1 MSISS
6 LKVRR
11 AVPDDA
17 GSIDALYGQ
26 LVGDAARCVLPERIQ
41 ELAGNPRTAL
51 LVAQRDGRVC
61 GTALVSLCDDVMF
74 NRQPFAIIENVVVDA
89 AARNQGVGAE
99 LLREAEAYCAANDC
113 SKIMLLSSMD
123 RTDAHRFFERCGFD
137 TSMKKGLV
145 KYRRSAKAE
154 CGQQ

>member
-61 GTALVSLCDDVMF
+61 GTALV
-74 NRQPFAIIENVVVDA
+74 
-89 AARNQGVGAE
+89 
-99 LLREAEAYCAANDC
+99 
-113 SKIMLLSSMD
+113 
-123 RTDAHRFFERCGFD
+123 
-137 TSMKKGLV
+137 
-145 KYRRSAKAE
+145 
-154 CGQQ
+154 